1 MRYATESVHP
11 ILLPQN
17 RTVNTVRG
25 AGVES
30 RKAGFQFA
38 SSSAKTSAASAPTA
52 QSCLEILPA
61 ARRCFRRLPENTPA
75 GDHLVK
81 GWEPRPNARDEKPR
95 RTDAANTPLRAGD
108 QLGESGLNVW
118 VGNWP
123 FNLRRVPIE
132 CVDFV
137 RADIPHDQRRIVRG
151 QAKPNAQIS
160 CCQPKILQ
168 IY

>member
-17 RTVNTVRG
+17 RPVNTVRPVSV
-25 AGVES
+25 AS
-30 RKAGFQFA
+30 RNAGFQIA

-61 ARRCFRRLPENTPA
+61 ARRCFRRFPENTPA

-95 RTDAANTPLRAGD
+95 RTNAPNTPLRAGD

-137 RADIPHDQRRIVRG
+137 RADIAHEQRRIVWR
-151 QAKPNAQIS
+151 QTKPSADQS
-160 CCQPKILQ
+160 PR
-168 IY
+168 